1 MSSSRVKLTV
11 MEKHWLIVGCGYVGS
26 RVAGSDLAL
35 AEIVSLPSHDR
46 TSAQMNAE
54 HRHHR
59 RSLPMSLIPI
69 HCRALPDADVWL
81 HAVAF
86 DRASPLPRRAV
97 TVDGLRNVL
106 DVAAR
111 KARKFIHLST
121 ASVYGTSD
129 GSWVDEL
136 TPCEP
141 MTEAG
146 QLALEAERLVSDFN
160 MRVASHQSTATIL
173 RLAGIYG
180 PGRLIARVDQLRERA
195 LIPGTGDSWL
205 NLIHVDDIVQIAE
218 RVAWVERPDELY
230 LVADDQPLARREFY
244 SEVARLK
251 NTPLPCFECDS
262 DVGSSEFST
271 QPVSNGRTQGLN
283 KRCRNTKIREGLQVE
298 LLHPSIHSGLP
309 ASL

>member
-11 MEKHWLIVGCGYVGS
+11 MEKHWLIIGCGYVGS
-26 RVAGSDLAL
+26 RVARSILARGDLVSAVTRSNER
-35 AEIVSLPSHDR
+35 ANEFQSIGITPIVADVADPDSL
-46 TSAQMNAE
+46 Q
-54 HRHHR
+54 
-59 RSLPMSLIPI
+59 
-69 HCRALPDADVWL
+69 ALPETDVWL
-81 HAVAF
+81 HAVAY
-86 DRASPLPRRAV
+86 DRSSPLPRRAV

-141 MTEAG
+141 TTEAG

-283 KRCRNTKIREGLQVE
+283 KRCRNTKIREELQVE